1 MKNSFIFVLS
11 VLFVFG
17 CAKQSFIGE
26 EYLGAKYVKSPLG
39 EEKAP
44 DTDPLIRFDAFDCTT
59 FVETSLAHGDVDK
72 LIKIRYKDGNID
84 FMNRNHFIETDW
96 LNNNQDLL
104 ENVSDLYGKT
114 EIRTVIND
122 KQNWFLKKHNLKTN
136 IKPQRAEIKYIP
148 YKNIDKIETKEPLI
162 VLFIYKNPKIYDKIG
177 SDLAV
182 IHIGFLLPNG
192 QLRHASRRYGRVMD
206 TNFDKYIRQIAKN
219 EHNIGITLV
228 KIK

>member
-17 CAKQSFIGE
+17 CTKQSFIGE

-72 LIKIRYKDGNID
+72 LIKIRYKDGNVD
-84 FMNRNHFIETDW
+84 FLSRNHFIETDW

-206 TNFDKYIRQIAKN
+206 TNFNKYIRQIAKN

>member
-1 MKNSFIFVLS
+1 MKNSFVFLLS

-17 CAKQSFIGE
+17 CTKQSFIGE
-26 EYLGAKYVKSPLG
+26 EYLGAKYLKSPLG

-59 FVETSLAHGDVDK
+59 FVETSLAQGDINK
-72 LIKIRYKDGNID
+72 LNKIRYKDGNID

-96 LNNNQDLL
+96 LTNNHDLF

-114 EIRTVIND
+114 ATRTVINN
-122 KQNWFLKKHNLKTN
+122 KQNWLLKKHNLKTN
-136 IKPQRAEIKYIP
+136 LKPQRAEIKYIP
-148 YKNIDKIETKEPLI
+148 YENINKIETKEPLI
-162 VLFIYKNPKIYDKIG
+162 VLFIYKNPNIYDKIG
-177 SDLAV
+177 SDIAV
-182 IHIGFLLPNG
+182 IHMGFLLPNG
-192 QLRHASRRYGRVMD
+192 QLRHASRRHGRVMD